1 MRLKKVLI
9 HTDGG
14 CSGNPGTGGWAAI
27 LNFTTHTVEVS
38 GGEPFTTNNRMEL
51 QAAIGALS
59 ALTEPCDIEI
69 FTDSS
74 YLKSGMTAWLRNW
87 KLRGWRTLDGQPVKN
102 EDLWRE
108 LDGLTRTHRLAWRWV
123 KGHAGHAEN
132 ERCDQLAGE
141 EIAKMRG
148 KIAGKETVVAQFD
161 STPVRAVRLAQMD
174 LF

>member
-1 MRLKKVLI
+1 MLI

-14 CSGNPGTGGWAAI
+14 CSGNPGPGGWAAI
-27 LNFTTHTVEVS
+27 LKFSTHSQEVS
-38 GGEPFTTNNRMEL
+38 GGEILTTNNRMEL

-59 ALTEPCDIEI
+59 ALTEPCDVEI

-87 KLRGWRTLDGQPVKN
+87 KKRGWRTLDGQPVKN

-108 LDGLTRTHRLAWRWV
+108 LEGLATSHRLAWRWE

-132 ERCDQLAGE
+132 ERCDQLARE
-141 EIAKMRG
+141 EIAKIRG
-148 KIAGKETVVAQFD
+148 KTSSKETVVTQPVLPAQRTDQF
-161 STPVRAVRLAQMD
+161 AQMD